1 MKPASSSWNKLFQET
16 YETLWP
22 QVYQYAYY
30 RLQNKEEAEEL
41 TQEVFQK
48 VFQQVKKGN
57 VEEDKIRA
65 YIFTAARNTIYDTW
79 RQRGRSP
86 KVVEMSQVSEKN
98 LAVPESHMIEENIV
112 LREALAKLPELYRKI
127 IIWRIVEGRPL
138 KDVADELSKPVGT
151 IKSLQF
157 RGVQKLKDILEE
169 GGYFNA

>member
-65 YIFTAARNTIYDTW
+65 YIFTATRNTIYDTW

-86 KVVEMSQVSEKN
+86 KVVELNQVSEKH
-98 LAVPESHMIEENIV
+98 LSVSEGHLIEENIV
-112 LREALAKLPELYRKI
+112 LREALAKLPDLYRKI